1 MKTKKVKDVEF
12 EEVVKEETTEVVET
26 EVTEEVE
33 STETEE
39 TVETTEVENAEE
51 VEAQN
56 ESEEPETNE
65 AQNESDEI
73 PDPTKCVKG
82 TLVNCTRLNVRK
94 DPKGDASVV
103 KVINTTTPVMV
114 DLDKSTED
122 FYYVYSIEGFEGYC
136 MKNFM
141 NVE

>member
-56 ESEEPETNE
+56 ESEDPEANE
-65 AQNESDEI
+65 AQNESDKI
-73 PDPTKCVKG
+73 PDPTKCVSG

-94 DPKGDASVV
+94 EPNANATV
-103 KVINTTTPVMV
+103 TTTVKKGQAYTIV
-114 DLDKSTED
+114 EEKDGWGRLKSGAGWISLGYTE
-122 FYYVYSIEGFEGYC
+122 
-136 MKNFM
+136 KLK
-141 NVE
+141 